1 MRVKFFCVSILITAA
16 LLGALALNAAAGKV
30 FWYLPHPDDE
40 TLGMADS
47 IHQSVL
53 DGNEN
58 YLIYFTKGTGS
69 LARFF
74 LTGPDGQSYQ
84 LTKEEFGQARMAETL
99 AALAVL
105 GISPEQVVFLDYED
119 GGVPQKDAEAIMR
132 ALAKLNPGSVHRT
145 VHILDRH
152 PDHQALARAL
162 AAVAR
167 EEGIEIVTEFYHVYV
182 YRSQLPMDQMNKR
195 PILHR
200 EIRDLALDEF
210 ARWEPEQNRYAI
222 GMSSTPDLFRAVRNS
237 LYEYVDP
244 DIGAV
249 FDQKSTASYL
259 VLTTA
264 DAGYRLSVGQWLSVI
279 CALELQNSA
288 LLFGVDYQLKSN
300 LPMIRLG
307 VGIGYHFG
315 HNKPYGAVSAEITDY
330 IVLVAKHVYKTN
342 TQISVG
348 IKVQLF

>member
-58 YLIYFTKGTGS
+58 SLIYFTKGTGS

-119 GGVPQKDAEAIMR
+119 GGVPQKT
-132 ALAKLNPGSVHRT
+132 P
-145 VHILDRH
+145 
-152 PDHQALARAL
+152 
-162 AAVAR
+162 
-167 EEGIEIVTEFYHVYV
+167 
-182 YRSQLPMDQMNKR
+182 KR
-195 PILHR
+195 LCG
-200 EIRDLALDEF
+200 L
-210 ARWEPEQNRYAI
+210 WQNQI
-222 GMSSTPDLFRAVRNS
+222 Q
-237 LYEYVDP
+237 
-244 DIGAV
+244 GA
-249 FDQKSTASYL
+249 STAQYISWTGTP
-259 VLTTA
+259 TT
-264 DAGYRLSVGQWLSVI
+264 RLWPGLWL
-279 CALELQNSA
+279 Q
-288 LLFGVDYQLKSN
+288 
-300 LPMIRLG
+300 
-307 VGIGYHFG
+307 
-315 HNKPYGAVSAEITDY
+315 
-330 IVLVAKHVYKTN
+330 
-342 TQISVG
+342 
-348 IKVQLF
+348 